1 VKPEVGSGKPE
12 AGSQLAH
19 NGVEIVPDVLLEGPC
34 DVIADELSVLQVA
47 HGGSTNNRRGGARNL
62 LRLVTQVAELAS
74 SNQLKG
80 VLESRL
86 NQEIFPVR
94 ALFFDK
100 NTDANWGVTWH
111 QDLAI
116 AVARKIAAPGFAA
129 WSVKEGVVHVQPP
142 VEILEDM
149 ATLRLHLDKCD
160 ADDGALKV
168 IPRSHLQGR
177 LDSREIAARVEKNAG
192 LICAVPKGGALLM
205 RPLLLH
211 SSSRAKRPA
220 HRRVLHLEYASVD
233 LPAGLKWH
241 DC

>member
-1 VKPEVGSGKPE
+1 
-12 AGSQLAH
+12 
-19 NGVEIVPDVLLEGPC
+19 VP
-34 DVIADELSVLQVA
+34 A
-47 HGGSTNNRRGGARNL
+47 
-62 LRLVTQVAELAS
+62 VAELAS
-74 SNQLKG
+74 SKQLKG
-80 VLESRL
+80 ILESRL

-100 NTDANWGVTWH
+100 HADANWSVAWH
-111 QDLAI
+111 QDLTI
-116 AVARKIAAPGFAA
+116 AVARKIEAPGFAT
-129 WSVKEGVVHVQPP
+129 WSIKEGIVHMQPP
-142 VEILEDM
+142 AEVLENM

-160 ADDGALKV
+160 TDDGALKV
-168 IPRSHLQGR
+168 IPRSHLRGR
-177 LDSREIAARVEKNAG
+177 LASVEIAAWVNKNTG

-220 HRRVLHLEYASVD
+220 HRRVLHIEYASVG